1 MLCCTEGQ
9 IAELEM
15 GLSEDDD
22 IPEAESGNDDLDRV
36 SLAEV
41 ENANPFLIQ
50 SIEHGQDEETPSSAQ
65 QSTDQETFS
74 SQHASSGSDSQKD
87 KSQDDD
93 DLTFDEALAQAA
105 SGKDLSDESGNT
117 DSSDSTADLTFAE
130 AVAATKGT
138 ESVSDVIANK
148 TRASSSDSHNPTT
161 VTPVLES
168 LLPSVE
174 SMNGSLSAAISE
186 SDTAS
191 SGNASSSRSSSDEL
205 SSLVGTAAGAAGQKL
220 SEAADSS
227 ESLLGEVWWSCL
239 S

>member
-1 MLCCTEGQ
+1 
-9 IAELEM
+9 M

-22 IPEAESGNDDLDRV
+22 IPEAESGNDDLTRV

-41 ENANPFLIQ
+41 ENENPFLIQ
-50 SIEHGQDEETPSSAQ
+50 SIEHGQDEEIPSSAQ
-65 QSTDQETFS
+65 QSVDQGTFS
-74 SQHASSGSDSQKD
+74 SQHASSGSDSQND

-138 ESVSDVIANK
+138 ESVSDAIANK
-148 TRASSSDSHNPTT
+148 TRASSSESDDPTAAS
-161 VTPVLES
+161 PVLEA

-174 SMNGSLSAAISE
+174 SVNGSLSAAISE
-186 SDTAS
+186 PDTAS
-191 SGNASSSRSSSDEL
+191 NASSSSMSSSEEL

-227 ESLLGEVWWSCL
+227 ESLLDEV
-239 S
+239 

>member
-1 MLCCTEGQ
+1 
-9 IAELEM
+9 M
-15 GLSEDDD
+15 GLSED
-22 IPEAESGNDDLDRV
+22 EAESGNDDLT
-36 SLAEV
+36 LADVKNE
-41 ENANPFLIQ
+41 NPFLIQ
-50 SIEHGQDEETPSSAQ
+50 SIEHGQDEETPLSAQ

-74 SQHASSGSDSQKD
+74 SQHASSGSDSQND
-87 KSQDDD
+87 KLQDDD

-148 TRASSSDSHNPTT
+148 TRASSSESNDPTAA
-161 VTPVLES
+161 TPVLES

-174 SMNGSLSAAISE
+174 SVNGSLSAAISE

-191 SGNASSSRSSSDEL
+191 SVNASSSSTSSSAE
-205 SSLVGTAAGAAGQKL
+205 SSTLVGTAAGAAGQKL

-227 ESLLGEVWWSCL
+227 ESLLNEVWWSVH

>member
-1 MLCCTEGQ
+1 
-9 IAELEM
+9 M
-15 GLSEDDD
+15 GLSEDAD

-41 ENANPFLIQ
+41 ENENPFLIQ

-74 SQHASSGSDSQKD
+74 SQHASSGSDSQND

-105 SGKDLSDESGNT
+105 SGKDLSDMSGNT

-138 ESVSDVIANK
+138 ESVSDEIANK
-148 TRASSSDSHNPTT
+148 TRASSSDSNDPTT

-174 SMNGSLSAAISE
+174 SVNGSLSAAISE
-186 SDTAS
+186 PDTAS
-191 SGNASSSRSSSDEL
+191 SVNASSSSTSSSNDL
-205 SSLVGTAAGAAGQKL
+205 SSLAGTAAGAAKQKL

-227 ESLLGEVWWSCL
+227 ESLLDEVWWSCN

>member
-1 MLCCTEGQ
+1 
-9 IAELEM
+9 M
-15 GLSEDDD
+15 GLSEDAD
-22 IPEAESGNDDLDRV
+22 IPEAESGNDDVDRV

-41 ENANPFLIQ
+41 ENENSFLIQ
-50 SIEHGQDEETPSSAQ
+50 SIEHGEDEETPSSAQ

-74 SQHASSGSDSQKD
+74 PQHASSGSEGQND
-87 KSQDDD
+87 KSQDD

-117 DSSDSTADLTFAE
+117 DSSDSTANLTFAE

-148 TRASSSDSHNPTT
+148 TRASSSDSDNPTAE
-161 VTPVLES
+161 TPVLES

-174 SMNGSLSAAISE
+174 SVNGSLSAAISE
-186 SDTAS
+186 PETAS
-191 SGNASSSRSSSDEL
+191 SVNASSSSTSSSDEV
-205 SSLVGTAAGAAGQKL
+205 SSLVGKAAGAVGQKL

-227 ESLLGEVWWSCL
+227 ESLLDEVWWSCN

>member
-1 MLCCTEGQ
+1 MCCTESQ
-9 IAELEM
+9 IAELNT
-15 GLSEDDD
+15 GLSEDTD

-41 ENANPFLIQ
+41 ESENPFLVQ

-74 SQHASSGSDSQKD
+74 PQHASSGSDSQND
-87 KSQDDD
+87 KLQDD

-105 SGKDLSDESGNT
+105 SGKDLSDESVST
-117 DSSDSTADLTFAE
+117 DSSNSTADLTFAE

-148 TRASSSDSHNPTT
+148 TQASTADSDDPTAE
-161 VTPVLES
+161 TPVLES

-174 SMNGSLSAAISE
+174 SVNDSLSAAISE
-186 SDTAS
+186 PDPAS
-191 SGNASSSRSSSDEL
+191 SGNASSSSTSSSDEL

-220 SEAADSS
+220 SEAADAS
-227 ESLLGEVWWSCL
+227 ESLLDKVWWSCD